1 MSVEPRPAATMFAP
15 CSVAPRANASASG
28 ADEVRMSCTVTIGDA
43 FVSRANAAP
52 TASAVPSSISS
63 GTMPRTSYAL
73 NIFARSVTSA
83 PASGSL
89 LPAPYGLY
97 PYAARPYRG
106 RMGQARFARA
116 GRLRDRIRQRLQ
128 VVVRW
133 RRRLDGQ
140 SHDLPAKRRGQ
151 ALGVC
156 RAQVV
161 AVGFDL
167 GREGPENRG
176 GVSVDIGEGENGGLL
191 AGDTG

>member
-1 MSVEPRPAATMFAP
+1 
-15 CSVAPRANASASG
+15 
-28 ADEVRMSCTVTIGDA
+28 
-43 FVSRANAAP
+43 
-52 TASAVPSSISS
+52 VPSAAYLDPLPN
-63 GTMPRTSYAL
+63 G
-73 NIFARSVTSA
+73 
-83 PASGSL
+83 L
-89 LPAPYGLY
+89 L
-97 PYAARPYRG
+97 G
-106 RMGQARFARA
+106 RLRA
-116 GRLRDRIRQRLQ
+116 GRLPDRIRQRLQ

-161 AVGFDL
+161 AVGFDI

-191 AGDTG
+191 AGDTGATTVTHVFTSLVPLTGP